1 MLTQAGYYTNDAIV
15 DILKRNFPDQAH
27 RLPAHN
33 PDNLDTSGKAHFSTD
48 SSKVRQDLGIEFIGL
63 EQSVVDTATKLFAV
77 EKKLKA

>member
-1 MLTQAGYYTNDAIV
+1 MQAGYYTNDAIV

-48 SSKVRQDLGIEFIGL
+48 SSKVRKDLGIEFISL
-63 EQSVVDTATKLFAV
+63 EKCVVDTAAKLFDT